1 MNLVWQ
7 QVLEIKAASA
17 DPESF
22 VYWISYPGINLL
34 APKFHAVKGL
44 PTDASG
50 TVFKPDTEVAIGDYD
65 TLEAAKSA
73 CQTDYQPIPTANPDA
88 I

>member
-1 MNLVWQ
+1 MSLVWQ
-7 QVLEIKAASA
+7 QPLEIRAASA

-22 VYWISYPGINLL
+22 VYWISFPGLDL
-34 APKFHAVKGL
+34 SAPKFHAVKGL

-50 TVFKPDTEVAIGDYD
+50 AEFKPDTEALIGDYD

-73 CQTDYQPIPTANPDA
+73 CQTDYQPVPTANPNA